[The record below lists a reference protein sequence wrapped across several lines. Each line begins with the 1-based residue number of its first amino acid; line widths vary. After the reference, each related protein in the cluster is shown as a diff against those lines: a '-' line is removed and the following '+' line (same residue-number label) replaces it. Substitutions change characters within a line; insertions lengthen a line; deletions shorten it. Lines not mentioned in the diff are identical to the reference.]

1 MRRLRA
7 APAATDTGTDDP
19 ADLELL
25 RLGRAFTGGDERAL
39 REAYDR
45 WGGLV
50 LAFCVRSLDS
60 RADAEEATAQVFVK
74 AWRGRTGYDPSRA
87 SLGAWLIG
95 IARREVIEVHRAA
108 ARERRLREALAGL
121 PLQAEPSAD
130 DLVDRLLVADEIA
143 RLPEEQRTAV
153 SLAFYDG
160 LTHGQVATAME
171 VPLGTAKSHIR
182 RGLSVLRTRL
192 EADRAAPR

>member
-7 APAATDTGTDDP
+7 APAATDPDP
-19 ADLELL
+19 DVD
-25 RLGRAFTGGDERAL
+25 RLGRAFAGGDERAL

-74 AWRGRTGYDPSRA
+74 AWRGRTGYDPARA
-87 SLGAWLIG
+87 SLGAWLMG
-95 IARREVIEVHRAA
+95 IARREVVEVHRSA
-108 ARERRLREALAGL
+108 ARDRRLREALAAL
-121 PLQAEPSAD
+121 PLQTETSPD
-130 DLVDRLLVADEIA
+130 ELVDRLLVADEIA
-143 RLPEEQRTAV
+143 RLPPEQRTAV

-160 LTHGQVATAME
+160 LTHGQVATAMD

-192 EADRAAPR
+192 EADGAAPR

>member
-7 APAATDTGTDDP
+7 APALAQDAAEREP
-19 ADLELL
+19 EV
-25 RLGRAFTGGDERAL
+25 LGRAFAAGDERAL

-60 RADAEEATAQVFVK
+60 RADAEEATAQVLVK
-74 AWRGRTGYDPSRA
+74 AWRGRTGYDPDRA

-95 IARREVIEVHRAA
+95 IARREVVEVHRAA
-108 ARERRLREALAGL
+108 ARERRLREALSSL
-121 PLQAEPSAD
+121 PRQADPTPD

-143 RLPEEQRTAV
+143 RLPPDQRTAV

-160 LTHGQVATAME
+160 LTHSQVATAMDL
-171 VPLGTAKSHIR
+171 PLGTAKSHIR

-192 EADRAAPR
+192 EADGAAPR